1 MILHSNLQKNCI
13 NIEYQALSIKYPVS
27 SITYQNK
34 EMSNEKLN
42 RVIELIQT
50 EKSNEARIIF
60 NEITPEETVEYLMVS
75 GKLEQ
80 KFQNWGKAMNAY
92 SGIIQID
99 PENTEAKNRIK
110 MIQSILNFW
119 NPEMFNP

>member
-1 MILHSNLQKNCI
+1 
-13 NIEYQALSIKYPVS
+13 
-27 SITYQNK
+27 
-34 EMSNEKLN
+34 MSKAKLN
-42 RVIELIQT
+42 RVLQLIGE
-50 EKSNEARIIF
+50 EKSKEAQILF
-60 NEITPEETVEYLMVS
+60 NEIIPDETVEYSMVL

-80 KFQNWGKAMNAY
+80 KFQNWGKALNAF
-92 SGIIQID
+92 GKVLRLD

>member
-1 MILHSNLQKNCI
+1 
-13 NIEYQALSIKYPVS
+13 
-27 SITYQNK
+27 
-34 EMSNEKLN
+34 MSKEKLN
-42 RVIELIQT
+42 QVLQLINA
-50 EKSNEARIIF
+50 EKSKEAQILF
-60 NEITPEETVEYLMVS
+60 NEITPEKTVEYLMVS

-99 PENTEAKNRIK
+99 PENIEAKNRIK

>member
-1 MILHSNLQKNCI
+1 MNS
-13 NIEYQALSIKYPVS
+13 
-27 SITYQNK
+27 
-34 EMSNEKLN
+34 EKLN
-42 RVIELIQT
+42 HVIELINA
-50 EKSNEARIIF
+50 EKAKEALLLF
-60 NEITPEETVEYLMVS
+60 NEIVEEETLEYFMVL

-92 SGIIQID
+92 SKVIQID
-99 PENTEAKNRIK
+99 PGNIEAMNRIK